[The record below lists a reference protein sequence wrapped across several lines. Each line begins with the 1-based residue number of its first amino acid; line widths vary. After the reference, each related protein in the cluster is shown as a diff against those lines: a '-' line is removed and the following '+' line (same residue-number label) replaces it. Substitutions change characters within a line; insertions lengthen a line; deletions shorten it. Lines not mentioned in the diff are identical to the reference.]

1 MLKKQTDDFY
11 DLPTKRKAPLYFFLV
26 RILDIFV
33 AVVGIIILFPLYVIT
48 AMAIMIEDPHNPFY
62 TPKRVGKNKKL
73 FTFIKFRS
81 MLHNAWELERK
92 DKELMK
98 KLRGGKHKVEN
109 HPYVTKVGKFIR
121 KYSIDET
128 PQLIN
133 VLVGQMS
140 FVGPRALFPDEIE
153 KFYKD
158 YPNHKKY
165 MDALFQVKPG
175 ITGFWQVSGRNK
187 IDFDKR
193 IRMEAYY
200 ARNYNIFDDLLII
213 LKTPFAVLKAE
224 TH

>member
-11 DLPTKRKAPLYFFLV
+11 ELPPKKKAPLYFFLV
-26 RILDIFV
+26 RVLDI
-33 AVVGIIILFPLYVIT
+33 VVSITGLIVFSPLLLIT
-48 AMAIMIEDPHNPFY
+48 MVAIMIEDPHNPFY
-62 TPKRVGKNKKL
+62 TPKRVGKDKKL

-81 MLHNAWELERK
+81 MLYNAWELERK

-98 KLRGGKHKVEN
+98 QLRGGKHKVEN

-121 KYSIDET
+121 KYSIDEL
-128 PQLIN
+128 PQLVN
-133 VLVGQMS
+133 VLLGQMS

-158 YPNHKKY
+158 YPDHKKY
-165 MDALFQVKPG
+165 MDVVFEVKPG

-187 IDFDKR
+187 IDFEKR
-193 IRMEAYY
+193 VRMEAYY
-200 ARNYNIFDDLLII
+200 ARDYNFFNDLLII
-213 LKTPFAVLKAE
+213 LKTPIAVLKAE